1 LTSPQHEPSPL
12 YRAWNIFSAIAG
24 VIGTAGMIDDLANW
38 AGLIQ
43 TVVRGYGE
51 IVHPILHPITLA
63 INFPE
68 WFSDYLFVGLMVAG
82 ARARPTYNHMN
93 GYWLFD
99 ASQYKW
105 YAFWAPHRL
114 ATFVMSI
121 FMTLLWPLLLIT
133 FLPRSVLK
141 IDEKN
146 TFQLAV
152 WRDQFH
158 WLVIYGLSLVGLFI
172 SNAGLKAL
180 ANAAA
185 K

>member
-1 LTSPQHEPSPL
+1 MTTQHNSSPL

-24 VIGTAGMIDDLANW
+24 VIGTAGMIDDIANW
-38 AGLIQ
+38 VGLIQ

-63 INFPE
+63 LNFPN
-68 WFSDYLFVGLMVAG
+68 WFSDYLFVGLMIAG
-82 ARARPTYNHMN
+82 ARARPTFNHMK
-93 GYWLFD
+93 GHWLFD
-99 ASQYKW
+99 ISQYKW
-105 YAFWAPHRL
+105 YDLLAPHRIG
-114 ATFVMSI
+114 TFVISI
-121 FMTLLWPLLLIT
+121 FMTLLWPLVLIL
-133 FLPRSVLK
+133 FLPRRVLK

-152 WRDQFH
+152 WRDQFQ
-158 WLVIYGLSLVGLFI
+158 WLAIYGLCLVGLFI
-172 SNAGLKAL
+172 SNAGLRAF